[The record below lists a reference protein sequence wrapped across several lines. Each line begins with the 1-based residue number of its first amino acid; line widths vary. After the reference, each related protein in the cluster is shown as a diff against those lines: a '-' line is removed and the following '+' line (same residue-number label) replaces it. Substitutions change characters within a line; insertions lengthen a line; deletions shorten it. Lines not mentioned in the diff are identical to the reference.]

1 MRLQRAIAESRHPPM
16 RRMYPNIILNLYLTV
31 IDDLL
36 PCLATAAKQCSK
48 GKGVGKKVGRAAAN
62 RMMGL
67 QAALGA
73 EFLDLGK
80 MEHRREG
87 NLIFSRLRQNL

>member
-1 MRLQRAIAESRHPPM
+1 
-16 RRMYPNIILNLYLTV
+16 MYPHAIPNPPLTI

-36 PCLATAAKQCSK
+36 ACLATAAKQCSK
-48 GKGVGKKVGRAAAN
+48 GKGVGKKSWAAAN
-62 RMMGL
+62 RMMGQ

-80 MEHRREG
+80 MENRREG
-87 NLIFSRLRQNL
+87 NPIFSRLKQNL